1 MVHNANQRILY
12 LQQQLTEA
20 RDRITEYES
29 KPAVTAHHP
38 TGNPGDDPDQPFELT
53 GQKAEVR
60 NTISA
65 FALTYSPWPNM
76 TALQF
81 PHPPRNLDP
90 LDPLQRYSSADDN
103 TPRAASIAV
112 QIWDFLPLKY
122 LPYLSMQWFQ
132 KQASECNPIK
142 RTSSDRDPGSGSTLL
157 TLSDAML

>member
-29 KPAVTAHHP
+29 KLAVTAHHP

-81 PHPPRNLDP
+81 PHCPRNLDR
-90 LDPLQRYSSADDN
+90 LDSFSDTTIHPAMQLLQYKSG
-103 TPRAASIAV
+103 
-112 QIWDFLPLKY
+112 
-122 LPYLSMQWFQ
+122 
-132 KQASECNPIK
+132 
-142 RTSSDRDPGSGSTLL
+142 TSCR
-157 TLSDAML
+157 